1 MLKNG
6 YFKSRNNEEK
16 KTVGGE
22 QCLGKFLQTIYS
34 FFGNFY
40 FVYQTRL
47 ILQQNNRKYFRR
59 GELIAKDQEVKEVQE
74 NNDEDVKINTTQQQ
88 EDSVTD
94 GSSEHLTLPRHEVIR
109 RLRERSEPILLF
121 GESEIEAFKR
131 LRKCEILEPEV
142 NKVSIKNT

>member
-1 MLKNG
+1 M
-6 YFKSRNNEEK
+6 
-16 KTVGGE
+16 
-22 QCLGKFLQTIYS
+22 
-34 FFGNFY
+34 
-40 FVYQTRL
+40 
-47 ILQQNNRKYFRR
+47 QQNNRKYFRR
-59 GELIAKDQEVKEVQE
+59 SELIAKNQEVKEVQE
-74 NNDEDVKINTTQQQ
+74 NNDEDVKINTTQQ